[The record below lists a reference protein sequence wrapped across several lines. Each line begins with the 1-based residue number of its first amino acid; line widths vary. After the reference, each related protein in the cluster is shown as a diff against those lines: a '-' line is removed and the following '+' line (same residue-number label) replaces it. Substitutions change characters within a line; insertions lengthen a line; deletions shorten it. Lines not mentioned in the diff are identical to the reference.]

1 MKFNL
6 KNTILTIVGF
16 GLLLLGVTFAIRSL
30 EAGVVTVWPFA
41 SIGIGSGLAGA
52 AIGQTLKR
60 RKLATNEEFQ
70 EQMQVLQTDERN
82 VVIMNRAKAKAFSI
96 SIYLYAALMLAFL
109 LLQIH
114 YIAVLLLTGV
124 YLATIVC
131 YIVFF
136 QRYNKTM

>member
-1 MKFNL
+1 MKFSA
-6 KNTILTIVGF
+6 KNIILTIAGF
-16 GLLLLGVTFAIRSL
+16 GLLLLGVAFAIRSL

-41 SIGIGSGLAGA
+41 SIGIGSGIAGA

-60 RKLATNEEFQ
+60 RKLATDETFQ
-70 EQMQVLQTDERN
+70 EQMQVLQADERN
-82 VVIMNRAKAKAFSI
+82 VIIMNRAKAKAFSI

-109 LLQIH
+109 LLRIN
-114 YIAVLLLTGV
+114 YIAVLLLTVV

-136 QRYNKTM
+136 QRYSKTM

>member
-6 KNTILTIVGF
+6 KNIILTIAGF
-16 GLLLLGVTFAIRSL
+16 GLLLLGVTFAIHSL

-82 VVIMNRAKAKAFSI
+82 VVIMNRAKAKAFNI

-136 QRYNKTM
+136 QRYSKTM